1 MGERQQLE
9 ATVAQLSAPR
19 EAISAAQ
26 LEALEGRLEAL
37 HAAQLLT
44 DEELGRLED
53 CVADA
58 IEATAACDVVTLE
71 SVHSSPVVGAVHRLI
86 ALSERMP
93 KDAMFAR
100 QARRKFCRA

>member
-1 MGERQQLE
+1 M
-9 ATVAQLSAPR
+9 
-19 EAISAAQ
+19 
-26 LEALEGRLEAL
+26 
-37 HAAQLLT
+37 
-44 DEELGRLED
+44 
-53 CVADA
+53 ADA